1 MWIRDCFPDALPI
14 RETPCHCASTFTYLF
29 MQICFHLSQLR
40 WQGEAKCEVQQCE
53 CLQKKLTLKVSNEMK
68 CPSDKYKRQRERAV
82 SGEGRGGAQGD
93 TPGNTPVTCRPNKIE
108 IFKTTAQRVSAP
120 SLPSLFPI
128 PSSAFARVARPVGVV
143 CVWGEWQWAWWWGRG
158 CIDTGMTWR
167 DFKFSNKQ
175 ARQAREGA
183 GEKKEGCQRIFKN
196 V

>member
-1 MWIRDCFPDALPI
+1 MHFPFERHPVIVQVHLHI
-14 RETPCHCASTFTYLF
+14 YLCKYVST
-29 MQICFHLSQLR
+29 CRNCVGKAKLS
-40 WQGEAKCEVQQCE
+40 AMQQCE

-82 SGEGRGGAQGD
+82 AGEGRGEAQGD
-93 TPGNTPVTCRPNKIE
+93 TPGNSPVTCRPNKIE
-108 IFKTTAQRVSAP
+108 IFKTFPDSAARICP
-120 SLPSLFPI
+120 IFAFPVPHSI
-128 PSSAFARVARPVGVV
+128 FCLCASCAACRRSV